1 MSLFQYQLNKC
12 GQSITLMDRD
22 VGVTGVDLNESFTN
36 EITVKA
42 LIKTVRGTSIFDGSN
57 VEKAVTHEIRI
68 AYLSDINAETWIE
81 YDSRNFDILDV
92 INCAEKDQ
100 VLILRCN
107 ERGVNTLEVN
117 DA

>member
-1 MSLFQYQLNKC
+1 MSLFLYNLNKC
-12 GQSITLMDRD
+12 GKSIKLMSRD
-22 VGVTGVDLNESFTN
+22 VSVVGVDLSESFTN

-57 VEKAVTHEIRI
+57 VEKSVTHEIRI
-68 AYLSDINAETWIE
+68 AYLSDISAETWVE

-100 VLILRCN
+100 LLILRVN
-107 ERGVNTLEVN
+107 ERGVNVLEVN